1 MDKGTFRALIA
12 GIIVGAYIDWG
23 VFLSDVVTCF
33 DFTLD
38 LVADAFNETE
48 KDTEALVS
56 NMQQ

>member
-1 MDKGTFRALIA
+1 MDKGTFRALIV
-12 GIIVGAYIDWG
+12 GVIFGAYIDWG

-38 LVADAFNETE
+38 LVADAFNENE

-56 NMQQ
+56 KVQQ